1 MATVL
6 LQFLVNHHNII
17 VRMFFDQVMFPGE
30 NKVDLPV
37 IDVQEII
44 DTSMLV
50 SVDGQDLH
58 LALVANSE
66 YNFGV
71 GESSGNSKWILNE
84 AGLEQYIID
93 K

>member
-1 MATVL
+1 
-6 LQFLVNHHNII
+6 
-17 VRMFFDQVMFPGE
+17 MFFDQVMFPGE